1 MIGAATNPPPE
12 AGRCRWRMVD
22 RADTVRWQGYLRGA
36 APARFRFRSL
46 SPVFGGATLLLNA
59 RASGD
64 ALDLWTA
71 CPEGPVAMEAR
82 AEW

>member
-1 MIGAATNPPPE
+1 MVHGPLQAMLLAHYAA
-12 AGRCRWRMVD
+12 D
-22 RADTVRWQGYLRGA
+22 LRGA